1 MRRTDRLRDDD
12 EFINQVLDDAETIF
26 LAMMDGEYPYCLPLN
41 FARIGRRLYMH
52 CALEGRKKDLLE
64 RDPHAAFAAALD
76 VEIDRA
82 RSTTYFRSI
91 SGRGL
96 ASLVEDAEEKRLA
109 LDAIAEKYDAA
120 CKRPCPPQTAARV
133 LIVRIDIEEIHG
145 KCSSRKPE

>member
-12 EFINQVLDDAETIF
+12 GFINQVLDDAETIF
-26 LAMMDGEYPYCLPLN
+26 LAMMAGEYPYCLPLN
-41 FARIGRRLYMH
+41 FARVGRRLYMH

-64 RDPHAAFAAALD
+64 RDPHTAFAAALD

-82 RSTTYFRSI
+82 KSTTYFRSI

-96 ASLVEDAEEKRLA
+96 AVIVKDLDEKRLA

-120 CKRPCPPQTAARV
+120 CKRPCPPEAASRT
-133 LIVRIDIEEIHG
+133 LILRIDIEEIHG
-145 KCSSRKPE
+145 KYSARKRE